1 MNKLLH
7 LLFLDIKLLS
17 KTKIFYLKLI
27 LFPCVLIL
35 ILGYIFGGS
44 SSKLTSFDVA
54 FYSEDNAI
62 IENSEKLSLG
72 ETLRDDVLKSE
83 DAKALFNLKEVN
95 SRNEGE
101 KLVND
106 KKAAAFIYVPKDFT
120 KAYIDNTKSSIELM
134 ADNNKQ
140 IDKGIVKNIIDR
152 FNKNI
157 ETIRIEESEVYNNLT
172 SNSEIS
178 EDKIQGI
185 ISKIQDTTEYTANIA
200 KVSTNKNTK
209 PIDVMQ
215 YESIAMIVMFSILT
229 AFELAHSI
237 VDDKLNNT
245 QFRIKS
251 TPTLDIQY
259 ALGKVMGIVLAITV
273 QMSIVMI
280 ISHLVFGV
288 SFGNVFYIL
297 LTTLSYGFTIGTIVF
312 CAGITAKDQMSI
324 SSIATIILYGFSF
337 LGGSFARVESF
348 PAGLQLAQKIIPN
361 GKAINCYL
369 KICQGGGISDIYLD
383 LIQLITIGLVFL
395 LLSLTL
401 YSERKSI
408 KNADINNDKKSIKAA
423 L

>member
-1 MNKLLH
+1 M
-7 LLFLDIKLLS
+7 
-17 KTKIFYLKLI
+17 
-27 LFPCVLIL
+27 
-35 ILGYIFGGS
+35 FGNS
-44 SSKLTSFDVA
+44 NSKLTSFDVA

-62 IENSEKLSLG
+62 TQNSEKLSLG
-72 ETLRDDVLKSE
+72 DTLKDDVLKSE

-95 SRNEGE
+95 SRSEGE

-106 KKAAAFIYVPKDFT
+106 KKVAAFIYVPRDFT
-120 KAYIDNTKSSIELM
+120 NAYIDNTKSSIELI

-140 IDKGIVKNIIDR
+140 IDKGIVKNIIDK

-157 ETIRIEESEVYNNLT
+157 ETIRIEESEVENNLT
-172 SNSEIS
+172 SNSEIN
-178 EDKIQGI
+178 EDTIQGI
-185 ISKIQDTTEYTANIA
+185 MSKIQDTTDYTTNIA
-200 KVSTNKNTK
+200 KVSTNKNAK
-209 PIDVMQ
+209 PIDAMQ
-215 YESIAMIVMFSILT
+215 YGAIGMIVMFSILT

-273 QMSIVMI
+273 QMSIVML
-280 ISHLVFGV
+280 ISHIVFDV

-312 CAGITAKDQMSI
+312 CAGIAAKDQMSI
-324 SSIATIILYGFSF
+324 SSFATIILYGFSF
-337 LGGSFARVESF
+337 LGGSFISKDSF
-348 PAGLQLAQKIIPN
+348 PDSLQLIQGIIPN

-383 LIQLITIGLVFL
+383 LVQLIIIGLVFL
-395 LLSLTL
+395 IFSLRL
-401 YSERKSI
+401 YSKRRII

>member
-1 MNKLLH
+1 MNRLLN
-7 LLFLDIKLLS
+7 LIFLDLKLLS
-17 KTKIFYLKLI
+17 KTKVFYLKLI

-35 ILGYIFGGS
+35 ILGYMFGNS

-62 IENSEKLSLG
+62 TQNFKKLSLG

-95 SRNEGE
+95 SRSEGE
-101 KLVND
+101 KLLND
-106 KKAAAFIYVPKDFT
+106 KKVTAFIYVPRDFT
-120 KAYIDNTKSSIELM
+120 NAYIDNTKSSIELI

-140 IDKGIVKNIIDR
+140 IDKGIVKNIIYR

-157 ETIRIEESEVYNNLT
+157 ENIRIEELEVENNLT
-172 SNSEIS
+172 SNSEIN
-178 EDKIQGI
+178 EDTIQGI
-185 ISKIQDTTEYTANIA
+185 ISKIQDTTDYTTNIA
-200 KVSTNKNTK
+200 KVSTNKNAK
-209 PIDVMQ
+209 PIDAMQ
-215 YESIAMIVMFSILT
+215 YGAIGMIVMFSILT

-273 QMSIVMI
+273 QMSIVML
-280 ISHLVFGV
+280 ISHIVFGL

-297 LTTLSYGFTIGTIVF
+297 LTTLSYGFTIGTSVF
-312 CAGITAKDQMSI
+312 CAGIAAKDQMSI
-324 SSIATIILYGFSF
+324 SSFATIILYGFSF
-337 LGGSFARVESF
+337 LGGSFISKDNF
-348 PAGLQLAQKIIPN
+348 PDSLQLIQGIIPN

-369 KICQGGGISDIYLD
+369 KICQGGGISDIYKD
-383 LIQLITIGLVFL
+383 LVQLIIIGLVFL
-395 LLSLTL
+395 IFSLRL
-401 YSERKSI
+401 YSERSSI
-408 KNADINNDKKSIKAA
+408 KNADINNDKESIKTA